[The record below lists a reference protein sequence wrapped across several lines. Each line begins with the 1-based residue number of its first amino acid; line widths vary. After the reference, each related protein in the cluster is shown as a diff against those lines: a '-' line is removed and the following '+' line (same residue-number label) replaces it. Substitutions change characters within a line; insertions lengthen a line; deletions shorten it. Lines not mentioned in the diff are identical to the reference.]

1 LHVAF
6 PPLEKPWLILCDGNP
21 PLGVKNLLAV
31 DKGKCCSFKDETL
44 VSFRLREAA
53 LQGLK

>member
-44 VSFRLREAA
+44 VSFRLWEAA